1 MSKTFVIVTAL
12 VVILL
17 KASTKTLPGIYAQND
32 SFIGKQLGEFKIV
45 DVAGIPHLED
55 KNGFLVFPAFCP
67 TACTAD
73 WSKSKGGPGAPGKS
87 GGGGGGAGINATN
100 STSSTSGAAGTN
112 ATGSASNN
120 SASVSRAKG
129 QTVPVQ
135 QPAQPNIGAIKVE
148 FTQPGV
154 YSFSYFLKPLIG
166 EFLNLPSLQIIT
178 IPFTD
183 KGNVP
188 LKEVSWY
195 HYNYNTQGTSQ
206 FKIPSPGTYIIA
218 FGPAKGSALTKLEAQ
233 GIPSGFTLKYKIG
246 PSQNVKITQS
256 DMDLQYIQQDGR
268 FLYKTIGYGELTKY
282 TNLYQL
288 ERWAQNGIKEL
299 GVSKKVSHW
308 LLVRGANNT
317 LVGGSNLR
325 YPIGRNADY
334 AVMRINEFMPLL
346 QKMTLNGDLQT
357 AKLTTAKLLTY
368 ILTIREDAT
377 KKNVAVPEAKYQEAE
392 KLWTSGDYKEFL
404 SLAAQIAKE
413 VLPNT
418 FPEWQKTSASY
429 GQVKYL
435 INSIENAT

>member
-1 MSKTFVIVTAL
+1 M
-12 VVILL
+12 
-17 KASTKTLPGIYAQND
+17 
-32 SFIGKQLGEFKIV
+32 
-45 DVAGIPHLED
+45 
-55 KNGFLVFPAFCP
+55 
-67 TACTAD
+67 
-73 WSKSKGGPGAPGKS
+73 
-87 GGGGGGAGINATN
+87 
-100 STSSTSGAAGTN
+100 
-112 ATGSASNN
+112 
-120 SASVSRAKG
+120 
-129 QTVPVQ
+129 
-135 QPAQPNIGAIKVE
+135 
-148 FTQPGV
+148 
-154 YSFSYFLKPLIG
+154 
-166 EFLNLPSLQIIT
+166 
-178 IPFTD
+178 
-183 KGNVP
+183 
-188 LKEVSWY
+188 
-195 HYNYNTQGTSQ
+195 
-206 FKIPSPGTYIIA
+206 
-218 FGPAKGSALTKLEAQ
+218 
-233 GIPSGFTLKYKIG
+233 
-246 PSQNVKITQS
+246 
-256 DMDLQYIQQDGR
+256 
-268 FLYKTIGYGELTKY
+268 YKTIGYGELTKY

-346 QKMTLNGDLQT
+346 QQMTLNGDLQT